1 MVNILV
7 IPTIVCYNINEG
19 LVDDRPLA
27 HFRISYVRQDPSS
40 LEYCETAVFTALKRA
55 RYGIELQDRPG
66 MGQRGARDGRGGAG
80 ILPASPAGW
89 GVFNLLPTRHLG
101 VPSLEIERQVGVR
114 RPVAVYIIT
123 LMELPSGDG
132 SVRVKFNFSGIGCL
146 RSIIYN
152 EVETPAL
159 YAGLDPWRVIDR
171 AWGLLPPKS
180 KR

>member
-1 MVNILV
+1 MAEEEQESFLPPPLV
-7 IPTIVCYNINEG
+7 G
-19 LVDDRPLA
+19 
-27 HFRISYVRQDPSS
+27 
-40 LEYCETAVFTALKRA
+40 
-55 RYGIELQDRPG
+55 
-66 MGQRGARDGRGGAG
+66 
-80 ILPASPAGW
+80 

>member
-1 MVNILV
+1 
-7 IPTIVCYNINEG
+7 
-19 LVDDRPLA
+19 
-27 HFRISYVRQDPSS
+27 
-40 LEYCETAVFTALKRA
+40 
-55 RYGIELQDRPG
+55 
-66 MGQRGARDGRGGAG
+66 MGQKGGQRWPRRSRNSSC
-80 ILPASPAGW
+80 LPLVR

-159 YAGLDPWRVIDR
+159 YVGLDPWRVIDR